1 MKLPERTELSLP
13 TLTLAEAVNQRTSWN
28 PETAICDQDLRNP
41 RIKMILA
48 VLRDVDAMP
57 STWLK
62 GLHRWKETV
71 AVKHGVSLGIIYK
84 WQVKF
89 KEGNIAALR
98 HTKPN
103 KDKSPAWSPEAK
115 DFWISLCGK
124 REHRRIT
131 RKDLYEI
138 LCIEAKRRG
147 WKIGGYKSA
156 LWLFHKN
163 WNPILDAF
171 QRGGKRAADNIMRPV
186 SRNSSDV
193 APFQI
198 VCGDQHTGDTFVV
211 DEESGEVFRPQVYI
225 FQCVRTRIIY
235 GCWVAGKNYNA
246 QGIGLSLHTGMR
258 CWGAFGS
265 LFTDNG
271 RPELSKYVM
280 SILANMRGLGLEV
293 GAHRTGIPGNPKG
306 KGMLEGTWGVLEQMH
321 TSGRRRP
328 GHTKNLRDNTDTQ
341 DIDWREMRKL
351 AQQGKL
357 LTYREYVLDFI
368 SICDDYNNKKPHR
381 GVLAE
386 WSWLPKPK
394 TATPRDCLQACYNN
408 EGWRPRMISPEAVDL
423 LFLSRD
429 TRIVDKGRISV
440 ANEFYT
446 HDKLLELHKKRVDI
460 RYNSLTLDEVY
471 IFQNDRFLCTALP
484 MEYSSWVDRD
494 LSRRKII
501 EKRECLKRFAEEYKK
516 LSSIAPDFREYSRV
530 PQAERCAALIG
541 ADRNRRALEN
551 KQFTKPVSQAELD
564 AHIEKM
570 ERGLPLPQKS
580 AKPIPERPQYFLD
593 DTAHYFWVLDYLK
606 AGGALEA
613 EDNQWILDYELKM
626 TPEAR
631 ARWEFDK
638 ECISLG
644 VLD

>member
-1 MKLPERTELSLP
+1 MELPKRTELFLP
-13 TLTLAEAVNQRTSWN
+13 TLAEAMNQRTPWN
-28 PETAICDQDLRNP
+28 PETAISDQDLQNP

-48 VLRDVDAMP
+48 ALRDLDAMP
-57 STWLK
+57 AHWTKGERRWMEVVALK
-62 GLHRWKETV
+62 YNKNCKTIYNWRK
-71 AVKHGVSLGIIYK
+71 AFKKKGIA
-84 WQVKF
+84 
-89 KEGNIAALR
+89 GLR
-98 HTKPN
+98 HIKPN
-103 KDKSPAWSPEAK
+103 KDKSPAWSPEAIP
-115 DFWISLCGK
+115 FWVSLCGK

-138 LCIEAKRRG
+138 LAIEAKRRG
-147 WKIGGYKSA
+147 WKIGGYVSA
-156 LWLFHKN
+156 NKWFQKK

-171 QRGGKRAADNIMRPV
+171 QRGGKRAADKIMRPV
-186 SRNSSDV
+186 SRNCSDL
-193 APFQI
+193 APFQSI
-198 VCGDQHTGDTFVV
+198 IGDQHTVDTWVI
-211 DEESGEVFRPQVYI
+211 DEETGEVFRPQVYI
-225 FQCVRTRIIY
+225 FQCQRTRIIY
-235 GCWVAGKNYNA
+235 GVAIARKNYNA
-246 QGIGLSLHTGMR
+246 QVIGLSLYTGIL

-265 LFTDNG
+265 IYCDNG
-271 RPELSKYVM
+271 KPELSRYIM
-280 SILANMRGLGLEV
+280 SILANMRSLGLEV
-293 GAHRTGIPGNPKG
+293 GHRTAIPYNAKA
-306 KGMLEGTWGVLEQMH
+306 KGMLEGTWRVLDQMH

-357 LTYREYVLDFI
+357 LTYREYVIDFL

-394 TATPRDCLQACYNN
+394 TATPRDCVLACYNN
-408 EGWRPRMISPEAVDL
+408 ERWRPRMISNEAAAI

-429 TRIVDKGRISV
+429 TRVVDKGRISL

-471 IFQNDRFLCTALP
+471 IFQNDRYLCTARPL
-484 MEYSSWVDRD
+484 EYSSMLDQD
-494 LSRRKII
+494 LAHRKIA

-530 PQAERCAALIG
+530 PQAERVAALIG
-541 ADRNRRALEN
+541 ADRNRRAIEN

-564 AHIEKM
+564 QYLEKM

-580 AKPIPERPQYFLD
+580 AKPLPERPQFFLD
-593 DTAHYFWVLDYLK
+593 DTTHYFWLLAYLK
-606 AGGALEA
+606 AGGQLTDEDRVWMEKHEA
-613 EDNQWILDYELKM
+613 EM

-631 ARWEFDK
+631 ARWTFEK
-638 ECISLG
+638 ECISLE
-644 VLD
+644 VVV